1 MTTPAIFERS
11 RHSHDPQT
19 SHLHNLHSDEDEMD
33 GDDEDV
39 HEDGEEDSH
48 DPQTFAQ

>member
-1 MTTPAIFERS
+1 MMKISMKKKEKEKKI
-11 RHSHDPQT
+11 PQT
-19 SHLHNLHSDEDEMD
+19 SHLRNLHSDEEELD

-39 HEDGEEDSH
+39 HEDEEEDSH